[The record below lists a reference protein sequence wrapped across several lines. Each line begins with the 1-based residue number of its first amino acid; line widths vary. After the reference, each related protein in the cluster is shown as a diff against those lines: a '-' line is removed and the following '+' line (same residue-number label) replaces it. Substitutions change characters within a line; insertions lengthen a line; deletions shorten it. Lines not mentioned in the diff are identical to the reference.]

1 MVNRLHRNQV
11 EWSMTTEIRWKQG
24 FDTISIHID
33 NVSSL
38 AIYITG
44 LYSNFKGWQRW
55 CYWILLI
62 YFNFLSLL
70 IVSSFSQ
77 KIVHVDFWVSFT
89 IITSEISCFIKFSFS
104 MFHIFWQQERLWQV
118 NCTVG
123 LEINVRKPSL
133 PIFFSFMASICYLP
147 IELNY
152 KWQYSMC
159 FDSKY
164 SLKYT
169 VYIYKCQ
176 ICKILKVL

>member
-118 NCTVG
+118 NCRTWNKCTEAIFAYILLLYGFNMLSSNRIELQVTIFYVFWLKIQ
-123 LEINVRKPSL
+123 LEIYC
-133 PIFFSFMASICYLP
+133 I
-147 IELNY
+147 
-152 KWQYSMC
+152 
-159 FDSKY
+159 
-164 SLKYT
+164 
-169 VYIYKCQ
+169 YI
-176 ICKILKVL
+176 